1 MDDERID
8 ALNPGS
14 GPVGAV
20 LIIGAGIAGI
30 QASLDLANSGF
41 KVYLLESGPAIG
53 GTMAQL
59 DKTFPTN
66 DCAMCIVS
74 PKLVDCG
81 RHPNIELIT
90 NAELEGLTGAPGK
103 FTVTAKKKPRYVNED
118 KCTGC
123 GLCVANCP
131 VTKAAYLDQEKAG
144 VELEP
149 EDLAK
154 IRHIIEE
161 NKGREGILLP
171 VLHDINI
178 SYSYLPEHVLRYIA
192 EELDMPLSLV
202 YQVATFYNAFSLKP
216 RGKYT
221 INVCMGTACYIKG
234 GPRILEAFE
243 RALDIK
249 VGGTTEDRM
258 FGLETISCF
267 GCCGQAPVVVVNEE
281 LHGHFRPSHIPGL
294 LRDCKEA
301 GNVEVEA

>member
-1 MDDERID
+1 MKGG
-8 ALNPGS
+8 NGKNGK

-20 LIIGAGIAGI
+20 LVVGAGIAGI
-30 QASLDLANSGF
+30 QSSLDLADSGF
-41 KVYLLESGPAIG
+41 KVYLLERGPSIG

-90 NAELEGLTGAPGK
+90 NAELAELTGTPGE
-103 FTVTAKKKPRYVNED
+103 FLVTVRKEPRYVDED

-123 GLCVANCP
+123 GLCTENCP
-131 VTKAAYLDQEKAG
+131 VSKAVYLDREK
-144 VELEP
+144 VRVKLEP

-154 IRHIIEE
+154 VRRIIEE
-161 NKGREGILLP
+161 HKDRQGALLP
-171 VLHDINI
+171 VLHDVNV

-192 EELDMPLSLV
+192 EELDMPLSLI

-216 RGKYT
+216 RGRYT

-234 GPRILEAFE
+234 GNRILEAFG
-243 RALDIK
+243 RTLGIK
-249 VGGTTEDRM
+249 AGDTTEDLM

-267 GCCGQAPVVVVNEE
+267 GCCGQAPVVVVNDK
-281 LHGHFRPSHIPGL
+281 LHGHFRTSQIPKL
-294 LRDCKEA
+294 LMKYREA
-301 GNVEVEA
+301 GDA